1 MGITQS
7 SGRANRLLEMWDIAA
22 ELCAARL
29 AAEPNTKELRD
40 LVYIAETLQDM
51 HHEAEQASEA
61 GSLLVVFDD
70 PAVAAWA
77 E

>member
-1 MGITQS
+1 
-7 SGRANRLLEMWDIAA
+7 MWDKAA

-51 HHEAEQASEA
+51 VIEAEESADA
-61 GSLLVVFDD
+61 VTLLVVFGDEHE
-70 PAVAAWA
+70 AEWA

>member
-1 MGITQS
+1 
-7 SGRANRLLEMWDIAA
+7 MWDKAA
-22 ELCAARL
+22 GLCAARL

-51 HHEAEQASEA
+51 FIEAEKSADA
-61 GSLLVVFDD
+61 ATLHVTFGDD
-70 PAVAAWA
+70 QTAAWA